1 MQEKGSY
8 FEQQVSTEE
17 AQATIELEEKETGSR
32 LTELEKV
39 VFEALGQASMCWDP
53 RPTGVFDSQMAVVV
67 GDNLMREI
75 STITGAGRGA
85 EQQTKILADYLMR
98 ECPHEVVDGGAGTVA
113 ILVLE
118 KYRKAL
124 RAILNKIG
132 DPQPG
137 YPQPNTYAI
146 AKDALGPPADTFY
159 EGTDLRSQITK
170 EATTPKSKHLN
181 TKEELK

>member
-1 MQEKGSY
+1 MQGKDRF
-8 FEQQVSTEE
+8 FEQHVGTKE
-17 AQATIELEEKETGSR
+17 ARATIESENEQVAIEI
-32 LTELEKV
+32 TELEKV

-75 STITGAGRGA
+75 SRITGAGQGA

-98 ECPHEVVDGGAGTVA
+98 ECPHEITGGGAGTVA
-113 ILVLE
+113 IRVLE

-132 DPQPG
+132 IPQPG
-137 YPQPNTYAI
+137 HPQPNAYAI
-146 AKDALGPPADTFY
+146 AKDALGPPADTY
-159 EGTDLRSQITK
+159 YARVENCSPQEPI
-170 EATTPKSKHLN
+170 
-181 TKEELK
+181 